1 MHLAGSD
8 IKERPYGE
16 TRQRWPSIR
25 WMKETGAKCGPGSRI
40 SCLSIIVMIPG
51 NILRDKVTDAD
62 TFVRH
67 TSALA
72 EPPPVRDA

>member
-1 MHLAGSD
+1 MDVEHMGMSMLGD
-8 IKERPYGE
+8 HVPNL
-16 TRQRWPSIR
+16 
-25 WMKETGAKCGPGSRI
+25 
-40 SCLSIIVMIPG
+40 LSVDHRNDPWD
-51 NILRDKVTDAD
+51 LPRDKVTDAD